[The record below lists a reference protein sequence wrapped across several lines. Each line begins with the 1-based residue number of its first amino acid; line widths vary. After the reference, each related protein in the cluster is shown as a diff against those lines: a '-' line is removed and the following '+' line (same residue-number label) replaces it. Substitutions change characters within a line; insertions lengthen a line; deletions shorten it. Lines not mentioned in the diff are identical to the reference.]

1 MESFLAEV
9 TAYLMDINDY
19 YDTYRLNA
27 DTFILTCPEIDKD
40 KADSISETLY
50 NRFKEDWIHKE
61 NTVRIKALV
70 LQANSPDQFGS
81 VEYLLL
87 LSDSFIEQAPDK
99 ILSGNDLDFLL
110 RRADVE
116 RAVKRGIENESFKVY
131 FNPIYT
137 KNELTICAAEAYLQI
152 RDPELGKIEP
162 LEFIPV
168 AQETGMIEQIGWFM
182 IEQVLYFLGSG
193 ISEEMGLEFVCINLS
208 SVQYIMSDFVDNVR
222 DLYEKYGVNPSRIA
236 FNISEQEASS
246 AHYVLCTVMKQLRD
260 DGVKFFMNEYGT
272 GYFNMQSASAFIF
285 EGVKIDSYIIR
296 DALKNPQSRIILEN
310 RLRMIGQ
317 MNKKIIL
324 SDVDEQKILDEVSNA
339 RYDYI
344 QGKFFSNLVSKSEF
358 IAILKAT
365 EMARMEE
372 RRAKA
377 ANEAKSNF
385 LANMSH
391 EIRTPINAVLGMNE
405 VILRECKDEKILE
418 YAQNI
423 EGAGRTLLSLI
434 NDILDFSKIEAG
446 SMEINEAEY
455 QFSSVLNDVY
465 NMIRIKAEQKVLEL
479 KFNVDSELP
488 DNLYG
493 DEMRLRQIMVN
504 ILNNAVK
511 YTQEGSVTLTVT
523 GERNFDTSL
532 NLKIEVADTGM
543 GIKPEDIDNLF
554 QKFKRLDTDKNRTV
568 EGSGLGLAIASSL
581 LELMGGSIDVSSE
594 YGKGSVFT
602 IYLPQKVVNDS
613 KIGDFRTRINNNV
626 KERKQYKAQV
636 LAPDATCLVVDDTP
650 MNHVVIRELLKTTK
664 INIESARSGAECLEK
679 QAEKKYDIIFLD
691 YRMPGMD
698 GIETLEKMK
707 EQKDSPNIDT
717 PVIVLTANA
726 ISGARENFMKAGF
739 DDYLTKPIESEKLES
754 TLVKFL
760 PKDKIVYDD
769 GTQEEEQVEKEPEKP
784 AADEPWMLKLEEID
798 PAEGLKNCG
807 TIDSYLSILKVYFE
821 SIDGNMDNIE
831 TAYAEEN
838 WKDYT
843 SYVHSLKS
851 TSRTIGAMKLSKL
864 AERMELAGNEND
876 IETIGNHQTELINL
890 YSIIKYSLES
900 IPEVA
905 GEKEE
910 EKEKADITN
919 AQLTDAY
926 KTIIEVSSVLDYDT
940 LSFVLSSLSD
950 YNLPDDDAKVIK
962 KVNEYAYKLSWDKI
976 TEIVKNRLGERE
988 KDK

>member
-1 MESFLAEV
+1 
-9 TAYLMDINDY
+9 
-19 YDTYRLNA
+19 
-27 DTFILTCPEIDKD
+27 
-40 KADSISETLY
+40 
-50 NRFKEDWIHKE
+50 
-61 NTVRIKALV
+61 
-70 LQANSPDQFGS
+70 
-81 VEYLLL
+81 
-87 LSDSFIEQAPDK
+87 
-99 ILSGNDLDFLL
+99 
-110 RRADVE
+110 
-116 RAVKRGIENESFKVY
+116 
-131 FNPIYT
+131 
-137 KNELTICAAEAYLQI
+137 
-152 RDPELGKIEP
+152 
-162 LEFIPV
+162 
-168 AQETGMIEQIGWFM
+168 
-182 IEQVLYFLGSG
+182 
-193 ISEEMGLEFVCINLS
+193 
-208 SVQYIMSDFVDNVR
+208 
-222 DLYEKYGVNPSRIA
+222 
-236 FNISEQEASS
+236 
-246 AHYVLCTVMKQLRD
+246 
-260 DGVKFFMNEYGT
+260 
-272 GYFNMQSASAFIF
+272 
-285 EGVKIDSYIIR
+285 
-296 DALKNPQSRIILEN
+296 
-310 RLRMIGQ
+310 
-317 MNKKIIL
+317 
-324 SDVDEQKILDEVSNA
+324 
-339 RYDYI
+339 
-344 QGKFFSNLVSKSEF
+344 
-358 IAILKAT
+358 
-365 EMARMEE
+365 
-372 RRAKA
+372 
-377 ANEAKSNF
+377 
-385 LANMSH
+385 MSH

-523 GERNFDTSL
+523 GERTFDTSL

-664 INIESARSGAECLEK
+664 INIESARSGAECIEK
-679 QAEKKYDIIFLD
+679 QADKKYDIIFLD

-821 SIDGNMDNIE
+821 SIEGNMDNIE
-831 TAYAEEN
+831 TAYVEEN

-851 TSRTIGAMKLSKL
+851 TSRTIGAMKLSKM

-876 IETIGNHQTELINL
+876 IETIRSHQTELINL

-926 KTIIEVSSVLDYDT
+926 KTIIEISSVLDYDT